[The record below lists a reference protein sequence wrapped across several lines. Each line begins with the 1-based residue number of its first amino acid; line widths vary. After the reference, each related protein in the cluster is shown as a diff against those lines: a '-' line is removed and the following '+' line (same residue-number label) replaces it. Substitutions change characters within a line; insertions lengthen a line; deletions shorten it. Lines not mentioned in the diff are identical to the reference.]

1 MTESNTKQIK
11 GVGGGGRLHLHF
23 NVSTFELE
31 AAKMHPFP
39 QESLTQGHLE
49 AWQTQVYSI
58 YSCTC
63 STSEIC
69 CVFFFLR
76 QTGFL
81 VMCSNIPLLMPR
93 KCTADTPAVH
103 SSLCWPIRKEENTA
117 FSPVWGL
124 KEHTSAIV
132 PSAPHCFKLGL
143 HIHSPPDTTTVLC
156 CWPLSS
162 SSGVIED

>member
-11 GVGGGGRLHLHF
+11 GVGGGGLQFHF
-23 NVSTFELE
+23 NGSTFELE

-69 CVFFFLR
+69 CCVFLFFF
-76 QTGFL
+76 F
-81 VMCSNIPLLMPR
+81 
-93 KCTADTPAVH
+93 
-103 SSLCWPIRKEENTA
+103 
-117 FSPVWGL
+117 
-124 KEHTSAIV
+124 
-132 PSAPHCFKLGL
+132 
-143 HIHSPPDTTTVLC
+143 
-156 CWPLSS
+156 
-162 SSGVIED
+162 